1 MNSLNTSLAYI
12 IFKQIWD
19 GHFSSIAEH
28 KNSVSSSK
36 SVLSA
41 LMNIPEVTQ
50 EKLTMKT
57 MTVRGSP
64 IFRNLL
70 VAAAVVILVF
80 GLKYSSDVLAPIFL
94 AATLAILFTPTL
106 WWLEKKGLPAWLAL
120 LVMVL
125 ALGGFII
132 FMIIILTVSLQQL
145 ALNLPEYQQLLQQRI
160 DAFTA
165 ALGSIGIDVQGALN
179 SIVADTTSL
188 AKSAINIALGVLGN
202 SVAIVFFLFLL
213 FLMLVESKS
222 IATKF
227 QTRLQTGNNL
237 VIQLGNYTRQIQK
250 QYRIQTISN
259 LLSATALTVEFL
271 LFRVDG
277 AVLLAFL
284 AFILGYI
291 PNVGLIIAC
300 LPAVVIAF
308 ILYGWGT
315 ALVILVIGIILNAA
329 MDNAVTPRIYGKGL
343 NLPVL
348 LVFTSFLFWS
358 WVFGFVGA
366 LLAIPATLFVKALL
380 QGRQET
386 RFLVVLLSGQ
396 DDSEAG
402 SVPEDGS
409 AESNAGQ
416 EQGDTHEDKHTSL
429 IVEQTDTSPN
439 EE

>member
-1 MNSLNTSLAYI
+1 
-12 IFKQIWD
+12 
-19 GHFSSIAEH
+19 
-28 KNSVSSSK
+28 
-36 SVLSA
+36 
-41 LMNIPEVTQ
+41 
-50 EKLTMKT
+50 MKT
-57 MTVRGSP
+57 MTIRGSP

-94 AATLAILFTPTL
+94 AATLAILFTPAL

-165 ALGSIGIDVQGALN
+165 AMGSIGIDVQDALN

-188 AKSAINIALGVLGN
+188 ARSAINIALGVLGN

-213 FLMLVESKS
+213 FLILVESKS

-259 LLSATALTVEFL
+259 LLSAAALTLEFL

-277 AVLLAFL
+277 AVLWGFL
-284 AFILGYI
+284 AFILGFI

-315 ALVILVIGIILNAA
+315 AIVILIIGIILNAT
-329 MDNAVTPRIYGKGL
+329 MDNAVTPRIMGKGL
-343 NLPVL
+343 NLPIL
-348 LVFTSFLFWS
+348 LVFLSFLFWT

-366 LLAIPATLFVKALL
+366 LLAIPATLFVKTLL

-386 RFLVVLLSGQ
+386 QFLVVLLSGQ
-396 DDSEAG
+396 VNSDATVTIPADRRSENNTVEEDTDS
-402 SVPEDGS
+402 SDIRR
-409 AESNAGQ
+409 
-416 EQGDTHEDKHTSL
+416 TTL
-429 IVEQTDTSPN
+429 IVDSTDSSFH